1 MYDPYYG
8 DEFPSAFPRSRYDEP
23 FPMFEPLPF
32 ARPSDPNIQYGGN
45 LPYSSFFYGTGY

>member
-8 DEFPSAFPRSRYDEP
+8 DEFPSAFPRSPYDEP

-32 ARPSDPNIQYGGN
+32 AKPSDPNIQYGGN